1 MLRMNITLNFEKELY
16 LKDGGSMLIDDRHI
30 FVLGNYLYK
39 IDKNT
44 AEIKYKIDSTMCKS
58 NYLIRQN
65 QKYLFGDKNEIIC
78 KETGKYIGKI
88 KGHSQMPLYF
98 GVSDQY
104 IVYCDN
110 NKLIVLDLYE
120 FNKLWEKDISIYY
133 SFEPK
138 IKNDL
143 LYIFLDSFT
152 VMDIKTGDI
161 LWKDEIRDDFIE
173 YVPQIIITE
182 KYVGV
187 YVEKG
192 EESILRIYKYD
203 KRRK

>member
-1 MLRMNITLNFEKELY
+1 M
-16 LKDGGSMLIDDRHI
+16 
-30 FVLGNYLYK
+30 
-39 IDKNT
+39 
-44 AEIKYKIDSTMCKS
+44 
-58 NYLIRQN
+58 
-65 QKYLFGDKNEIIC
+65 
-78 KETGKYIGKI
+78 
-88 KGHSQMPLYF
+88 
-98 GVSDQY
+98 
-104 IVYCDN
+104 
-110 NKLIVLDLYE
+110 
-120 FNKLWEKDISIYY
+120 
-133 SFEPK
+133 
-138 IKNDL
+138 